1 MANSRIVNT
10 PAQALAQPGTTHKQV
25 TVSNTANTIQALGS
39 FTLNASATHVLVQV
53 TGASIR
59 VTFDGATDPT
69 STKGFDYPLGTMAY
83 WPRDLFL
90 SARVIRE
97 GGTDAVLE
105 VQELNYR

>member
-10 PAQALAQPGTTHKQV
+10 PAQALSQPGTTHRQV
-25 TVSNTANTIQALGS
+25 TVSSSANDLQTLGS
-39 FTLNASATHVLVQV
+39 FTLNAGTTHVLVQV

-90 SARVIRE
+90 SAKCIRE